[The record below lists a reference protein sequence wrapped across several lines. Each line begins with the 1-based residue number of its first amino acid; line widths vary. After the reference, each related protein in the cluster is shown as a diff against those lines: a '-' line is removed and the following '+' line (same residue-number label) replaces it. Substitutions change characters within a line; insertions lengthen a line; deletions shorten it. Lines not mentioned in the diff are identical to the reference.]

1 MEDRRTDV
9 HEWRSVERRSELLTS
24 IKSFF
29 SKNLEPDT
37 TERPKATV
45 AGSDHDPISV
55 AACALLLELAHA
67 DDEFT
72 DDEREHIEA
81 AMAHHF
87 DLSEEMVGEVVALAE
102 QERQRSVDLYQFTRL
117 IADRYDLGQ
126 KMVLAE
132 VMWRVV
138 YADGELAKH
147 ESYLMRKISNL
158 LDLKPGFLSE
168 ARNRVRDQAD

>member
-1 MEDRRTDV
+1 M
-9 HEWRSVERRSELLTS
+9 LNS

-29 SKNLEPDT
+29 NKNLEPPVEGQADN
-37 TERPKATV
+37 AV
-45 AGSDHDPISV
+45 APLDHDPIAV

-72 DDEREHIEA
+72 DDERIHIES

-87 DLSEEMVGEVVALAE
+87 ELPAETVAEVIALAE
-102 QERQRSVDLYQFTRL
+102 EERRRSVDLYQFTKL

-158 LDLKPGFLSE
+158 LDLRPGFLSE
-168 ARNRVRDQAD
+168 ARKKVTDGVD

>member
-1 MEDRRTDV
+1 MN
-9 HEWRSVERRSELLTS
+9 S

-29 SKNLEPDT
+29 SKNLDPDSEEPG
-37 TERPKATV
+37 EESRE
-45 AGSDHDPISV
+45 GEGHDPISV

-87 DLSEEMVGEVVALAE
+87 NLSQETVEEVVALAE
-102 QERQRSVDLYQFTRL
+102 QERTRSVDLYQFTRL

-158 LDLKPGFLSE
+158 LDLKPGFLAE
-168 ARNRVRDQAD
+168 ARDKVTDEVE